1 MAGLSEAF
9 RLLNA
14 NGEKLNG
21 SFIFSRDSYFLGAL
35 FLFLEIV
42 LGTSIVAIIKYFSTD
57 VSLSIV
63 LMFRYLFCLPIL
75 VVIGLRIGGTSY
87 FKIKNKKVMS
97 LRSVAGLLGLSFW
110 YLSVIHLDISK
121 ALALSQVM
129 PIFICI
135 LSILFLGE
143 NVGIYRWSAILVG
156 LSGAVIIIDPDSKNW
171 YDIGLLYIFLGTL
184 FASIMFVSLRR
195 LGMTENAVATAFW
208 YNLFGSFV
216 FSIYCISTFTFDN
229 ISPGIWAMLI
239 IIGVMAS
246 AQQIF
251 MALSHTYASA
261 SSLAPVH
268 YTTIPMGVV
277 IGIIVFNEKIDL
289 NFLIGTFFIVGSTL
303 FILYREKKKSSS

>member
-1 MAGLSEAF
+1 MVNKIKEPS
-9 RLLNA
+9 
-14 NGEKLNG
+14 
-21 SFIFSRDSYFLGAL
+21 ITYRDSYFLGAL

-42 LGTSIVAIIKYFSTD
+42 VGTSIVAIIKFFSSD

-75 VVIGLRIGGTSY
+75 VLVGLKIGGTHY

-110 YLSVIHLDISK
+110 YLSVIHLEISK

-135 LSILFLGE
+135 LSILFLRE
-143 NVGIYRWSAILVG
+143 KVGIFRWTAILLG
-156 LSGAVIIIDPDSKNW
+156 LSGAVIIINPDSDNW
-171 YDIGLLYIFLGTL
+171 YNIGLLYIFLGTL
-184 FASIMFVSLRR
+184 FASIMFVALRR
-195 LGMTENAVATAFW
+195 LGMTENPVATAFW
-208 YNLFGSFV
+208 YNLFGSFI
-216 FSIYCISTFTFDN
+216 FSLYCISTLTFDK
-229 ISPGIWAMLI
+229 ISSEIWFMLV

-268 YTTIPMGVV
+268 YTTIPLGVL
-277 IGIIVFNEKIDL
+277 IGVIVFNEKIDL
-289 NFLIGTFFIVGSTL
+289 NFLIGTFCIVGSTL
-303 FILYREKKKSSS
+303 FILYRERKKSTS

>member
-1 MAGLSEAF
+1 MVNKIKEPS
-9 RLLNA
+9 
-14 NGEKLNG
+14 
-21 SFIFSRDSYFLGAL
+21 ITYRDSYFLGAL

-42 LGTSIVAIIKYFSTD
+42 VGTSIVAIIKFFSSD

-75 VVIGLRIGGTSY
+75 VLVGLKIGGTHY

-97 LRSVAGLLGLSFW
+97 LRSIAGLLGLSFW
-110 YLSVIHLDISK
+110 YLSVIHLEISK

-135 LSILFLGE
+135 LSILFLRE
-143 NVGIYRWSAILVG
+143 KVGIFRWTAILLG
-156 LSGAVIIIDPDSKNW
+156 LSGAVIIINPDSNNW
-171 YDIGLLYIFLGTL
+171 YNIGLLYIFLGTL
-184 FASIMFVSLRR
+184 FASIMFVALRR
-195 LGMTENAVATAFW
+195 LGMTENPVATAFW
-208 YNLFGSFV
+208 YNLFGSFI
-216 FSIYCISTFTFDN
+216 FSLYCISTLTFDK
-229 ISPGIWAMLI
+229 ISPEIWIMLV

-268 YTTIPMGVV
+268 YTTIPLGVL
-277 IGIIVFNEKIDL
+277 IGVIVFSEKIDL
-289 NFLIGTFFIVGSTL
+289 NFLIGTFCIVGSTL
-303 FILYREKKKSSS
+303 FILYRERKKSTS

>member
-1 MAGLSEAF
+1 MS
-9 RLLNA
+9 A
-14 NGEKLNG
+14 NGEELNEPLV
-21 SFIFSRDSYFLGAL
+21 SQRDSYFLGAL

-42 LGTSIVAIIKYFSTD
+42 VGTSIVAIIKYFSSD

-75 VVIGLRIGGTSY
+75 LILGLRIGGTYY
-87 FKIKNKKVMS
+87 FKIKNKKVMF
-97 LRSVAGLLGLSFW
+97 LRSVTGLLGLSFW

-143 NVGIYRWSAILVG
+143 KVGSFRWSAIIVG
-156 LSGAVIIIDPDSKNW
+156 LSGAVIIINPDAEGW
-171 YDIGLLYIFLGTL
+171 YSVGLLYIFFGTL
-184 FASIMFVSLRR
+184 FASIMFVALRR

-208 YNLFGSFV
+208 YNLFGSII
-216 FSIYCISTFTFDN
+216 FSTYCLSTLTLTN
-229 ISPGIWAMLI
+229 ISIDIWIMLV

-261 SSLAPVH
+261 SSLAPIH
-268 YTTIPMGVV
+268 YTTIPIGVF
-277 IGIIVFNEKIDL
+277 IGLLIFNERIDL
-289 NFLIGTFFIVGSTL
+289 NFLIGSFFIVGSTL
-303 FILYREKKKSSS
+303 FIFYREKKKTSS

>member
-1 MAGLSEAF
+1 M
-9 RLLNA
+9 NA
-14 NGEKLNG
+14 NGEILNG
-21 SFIFSRDSYFLGAL
+21 SLKSSRDSYFFGAL
-35 FLFLEIV
+35 FLFIEIL
-42 LGTSIVAIIKYFSTD
+42 LGTSIAAIVKYFSSD

-75 VVIGLRIGGTSY
+75 VLVGLKIGGTSY
-87 FKIKNKKVMS
+87 FKIKNKIVMS

-110 YLSVIHLDISK
+110 YLSVVHLDISK

-135 LSILFLGE
+135 LSILFLSE
-143 NVGIYRWSAILVG
+143 KVGIYRWSAILVG

-171 YDIGLLYIFLGTL
+171 YNVGILYIFLGTL
-184 FASIMFVSLRR
+184 FASIMFVALRR
-195 LGMTENAVATAFW
+195 LGMTENSVATAFW

-216 FSIYCISTFTFDN
+216 FSIYCISTLKFDN
-229 ISPGIWAMLI
+229 ISPEIWTMLI

-251 MALSHTYASA
+251 MAMSHTYASA

-268 YTTIPMGVV
+268 YTTIPIGVF
-277 IGIIVFNEKIDL
+277 IGLLVFNEKIDF

-303 FILYREKKKSSS
+303 FMLYRERKKSTG

>member
-1 MAGLSEAF
+1 MNQPLVSS
-9 RLLNA
+9 
-14 NGEKLNG
+14 K
-21 SFIFSRDSYFLGAL
+21 DSYVLGAL

-42 LGTSIVAIIKYFSTD
+42 VGTTIVAIIKYFSSD

-75 VVIGLRIGGTSY
+75 ITIGLKIGGTNY

-135 LSILFLGE
+135 LSIVFLGE
-143 NVGIYRWSAILVG
+143 KVGIFRWSAILLG
-156 LSGAVIIIDPDSKNW
+156 LSGAVIIINPDAEGW
-171 YDIGLLYIFLGTL
+171 YSVGLLYIFLGTL
-184 FASIMFVSLRR
+184 FASIMFVTLRR
-195 LGMTENAVATAFW
+195 LGMTENPVATAFW
-208 YNLFGSFV
+208 YNLFGSFI
-216 FSIYCISTFTFDN
+216 FSLYCISTLTFDK
-229 ISPGIWAMLI
+229 ISPEIWFMLV

-268 YTTIPMGVV
+268 YTTIP
-277 IGIIVFNEKIDL
+277 IGILIGLLVFNEKIDL
-289 NFLIGTFFIVGSTL
+289 NFLIGSFFIVGSTL
-303 FILYREKKKSSS
+303 FILYREKKKTSS

>member
-1 MAGLSEAF
+1 M
-9 RLLNA
+9 NA
-14 NGEKLNG
+14 NGKKLNEPLV
-21 SFIFSRDSYFLGAL
+21 SSRDSFLLGAL
-35 FLFLEIV
+35 FLFLEILV
-42 LGTSIVAIIKYFSTD
+42 GTSIVAIIKYFSSD
-57 VSLSIV
+57 VSLSVV

-75 VVIGLRIGGTSY
+75 LLVGLRIGGVKY

-97 LRSVAGLLGLSFW
+97 LRSVAGLLGLFFW

-143 NVGIYRWSAILVG
+143 KVGVFRWTAILLG
-156 LSGAVIIIDPDSKNW
+156 LSGAIIIINPDSKNW
-171 YDIGLLYIFLGTL
+171 YSVGLLYIFLGTL
-184 FASIMFVSLRR
+184 FASIMFVALRR
-195 LGMTENAVATAFW
+195 LGMTENPVATAFW
-208 YNLFGSFV
+208 YNLFGSTI
-216 FSIYCISTFTFDN
+216 FSIYCISALTLNN
-229 ISPGIWAMLI
+229 ISLKIWIMLI
-239 IIGVMAS
+239 IIGLMAS

-251 MALSHTYASA
+251 MALSHTFASA

-268 YTTIPMGVV
+268 YTTIPIGVV
-277 IGIIVFNEKIDL
+277 IGLLVFNEKIDL

>member
-1 MAGLSEAF
+1 M
-9 RLLNA
+9 NA
-14 NGEKLNG
+14 NGEKLNEPLV
-21 SFIFSRDSYFLGAL
+21 SARDSFFLGAL
-35 FLFLEIV
+35 FLFLEILV
-42 LGTSIVAIIKYFSTD
+42 GTSIVAIIKYFSGD
-57 VSLSIV
+57 VSLSVV

-75 VVIGLRIGGTSY
+75 VLLGLRIGGVKY

-97 LRSVAGLLGLSFW
+97 LRSVAGLLGLFFW

-143 NVGIYRWSAILVG
+143 KVGVFRWTAILLG
-156 LSGAVIIIDPDSKNW
+156 LSGAIIIINPDSKNW
-171 YDIGLLYIFLGTL
+171 YSVGLLYIFLGTL
-184 FASIMFVSLRR
+184 FASIMFVALRR
-195 LGMTENAVATAFW
+195 LGMTENPVATAFW
-208 YNLFGSFV
+208 YNLFGSTI
-216 FSIYCISTFTFDN
+216 FSIYCISALTLNN
-229 ISPGIWAMLI
+229 ISLKIWIMLI
-239 IIGVMAS
+239 IIGLMAS

-251 MALSHTYASA
+251 MALSHTFASA

-268 YTTIPMGVV
+268 YTTIPIGVV
-277 IGIIVFNEKIDL
+277 IGLLVFNEKIDL

>member
-1 MAGLSEAF
+1 MVNKIKEPS
-9 RLLNA
+9 
-14 NGEKLNG
+14 
-21 SFIFSRDSYFLGAL
+21 ITYRDSYFLGAL

-42 LGTSIVAIIKYFSTD
+42 VGTSIVAIIKFFSSD

-75 VVIGLRIGGTSY
+75 VLVGLKIGGTHY

-110 YLSVIHLDISK
+110 YLSVIHLEISK

-135 LSILFLGE
+135 LSILFLRE
-143 NVGIYRWSAILVG
+143 KVGIFRWTAILLG
-156 LSGAVIIIDPDSKNW
+156 LSGAVIIINPDSNNW
-171 YDIGLLYIFLGTL
+171 YNIGLLYIFLGTL
-184 FASIMFVSLRR
+184 FASIMFVALRR
-195 LGMTENAVATAFW
+195 LGMTENPVATAFW
-208 YNLFGSFV
+208 YNLFGSFI
-216 FSIYCISTFTFDN
+216 FSLYCISTLTFDK
-229 ISPGIWAMLI
+229 ISPEIWFMLV

-268 YTTIPMGVV
+268 YTTIPLGVL
-277 IGIIVFNEKIDL
+277 IGVIVFNEKIDL
-289 NFLIGTFFIVGSTL
+289 NFLIGTFCIVGSTL
-303 FILYREKKKSSS
+303 FILYRERKKSTS

>member
-1 MAGLSEAF
+1 M
-9 RLLNA
+9 NA

-21 SFIFSRDSYFLGAL
+21 SLKSSRDSYFLGAL

-42 LGTSIVAIIKYFSTD
+42 LGTFIAAIIKYFSSD

-75 VVIGLRIGGTSY
+75 LIVGLRIGGLRY

-171 YDIGLLYIFLGTL
+171 YSVGIMYIFFGTL
-184 FASIMFVSLRR
+184 FASIMFVALRR
-195 LGMTENAVATAFW
+195 LGMTENPVATAFW
-208 YNLFGSFV
+208 YNLFGSFI
-216 FSIYCISTFTFDN
+216 FSLYCISTLTFDK
-229 ISPGIWAMLI
+229 ISPEIWFMLV

-261 SSLAPVH
+261 SSLS
-268 YTTIPMGVV
+268 
-277 IGIIVFNEKIDL
+277 
-289 NFLIGTFFIVGSTL
+289 LIHI
-303 FILYREKKKSSS
+303 

>member
-1 MAGLSEAF
+1 MRGKSLSKESVPS
-9 RLLNA
+9 
-14 NGEKLNG
+14 K
-21 SFIFSRDSYFLGAL
+21 DSYFLGAL

-42 LGTSIVAIIKYFSTD
+42 IGTSIVAIIKYFSSE

-63 LMFRYLFCLPIL
+63 LMFRYIFCLPIL
-75 VVIGLRIGGTSY
+75 FTVGLGIGGTKY
-87 FKIKNKKVMS
+87 FKIKNKKIMS
-97 LRSVAGLLGLSFW
+97 LRSIAGLLGLLFW

-135 LSILFLGE
+135 LSIFFLSE
-143 NVGIYRWSAILVG
+143 KVGIYRWSAILVG
-156 LSGAVIIIDPDSKNW
+156 LSGAVIIIDPDSQNW
-171 YDIGLLYIFLGTL
+171 YNLGLLYIFLGTL
-184 FASIMFVSLRR
+184 FASIMFVALRR

-208 YNLFGSFV
+208 YNLFGSFI
-216 FSIYCISTFTFDN
+216 FSVYCISTITFDS
-229 ISPGIWAMLI
+229 ISPEIWTMLI

-261 SSLAPVH
+261 SSLAPIH
-268 YTTIPMGVV
+268 YSTIPIGVFIGVV
-277 IGIIVFNEKIDL
+277 VFSEKINL

-303 FILYREKKKSSS
+303 IILYRERKKSTS

>member
-1 MAGLSEAF
+1 M
-9 RLLNA
+9 NA
-14 NGEKLNG
+14 NGEKLNEPLV
-21 SFIFSRDSYFLGAL
+21 SSRDSFFLGAL

-42 LGTSIVAIIKYFSTD
+42 IGTSIVAIIKYFSSD
-57 VSLSIV
+57 VSLSVV

-75 VVIGLRIGGTSY
+75 LIIGLKIGGTHY
-87 FKIKNKKVMS
+87 FKIKNKKAMS

-135 LSILFLGE
+135 LSILFLDE
-143 NVGIYRWSAILVG
+143 KVGIFRWSAILVG
-156 LSGAVIIIDPDSKNW
+156 LSGAVIIINPDSENW
-171 YDIGLLYIFLGTL
+171 YNVGLLYIFLGTL
-184 FASIMFVSLRR
+184 FASIMFVTLRK
-195 LGMTENAVATAFW
+195 LGMTENPVATAFW
-208 YNLFGSFV
+208 YNLFGSII
-216 FSIYCISTFTFDN
+216 FSIYCVSALTLNN
-229 ISPGIWAMLI
+229 ISLEIWVMLVT
-239 IIGVMAS
+239 IGLLAS

-268 YTTIPMGVV
+268 YTTIP
-277 IGIIVFNEKIDL
+277 IGILIGLLVFDEKIDL
-289 NFLIGTFFIVGSTL
+289 NFLIGTFFIVISTL

>member
-1 MAGLSEAF
+1 M
-9 RLLNA
+9 NA
-14 NGEKLNG
+14 SLK
-21 SFIFSRDSYFLGAL
+21 SSRDSYFLGAL

-42 LGTSIVAIIKYFSTD
+42 VGTFIAAIIKYFSSD

-75 VVIGLRIGGTSY
+75 VGVGLQIGGTSY
-87 FKIKNKKVMS
+87 FIIKNKKVMY

-135 LSILFLGE
+135 LSILFLSE
-143 NVGIYRWSAILVG
+143 KVGIYRWSAILVG

-171 YDIGLLYIFLGTL
+171 YNVGILYIFFGTL
-184 FASIMFVSLRR
+184 FASIMFVALRR
-195 LGMTENAVATAFW
+195 LGMTENPVATAFW

-216 FSIYCISTFTFDN
+216 FSIYCISTLTFAN
-229 ISPGIWAMLI
+229 ISPEIWAMLI

-268 YTTIPMGVV
+268 YITIPIGVFL
-277 IGIIVFNEKIDL
+277 GLLVFDEKIDL

-303 FILYREKKKSSS
+303 SILFREKKKSTG

>member
-1 MAGLSEAF
+1 MVNKIKEPS
-9 RLLNA
+9 
-14 NGEKLNG
+14 KTY
-21 SFIFSRDSYFLGAL
+21 RDSYFLGAL

-42 LGTSIVAIIKYFSTD
+42 VGTSIVAIIKFFSSD

-75 VVIGLRIGGTSY
+75 VLVGLKIGGTHY

-110 YLSVIHLDISK
+110 YLSVIHLEISK

-135 LSILFLGE
+135 LSILFLRE
-143 NVGIYRWSAILVG
+143 KVGIFRWTAILLG
-156 LSGAVIIIDPDSKNW
+156 LSGAVIIINPESNNW
-171 YDIGLLYIFLGTL
+171 YNIGLLYIFLGTL
-184 FASIMFVSLRR
+184 FASIMFVALRR
-195 LGMTENAVATAFW
+195 LGMTENPVATAFW
-208 YNLFGSFV
+208 YNLFGSFI
-216 FSIYCISTFTFDN
+216 FSLYCISTLTFDK
-229 ISPGIWAMLI
+229 ISPEIWFMLV

-268 YTTIPMGVV
+268 YTTIPLGVL
-277 IGIIVFNEKIDL
+277 IGVFIFSEKIDL
-289 NFLIGTFFIVGSTL
+289 NFLIGTFCIVGSTL
-303 FILYREKKKSSS
+303 FILYRERKKSTS

>member
-1 MAGLSEAF
+1 M
-9 RLLNA
+9 NA

-21 SFIFSRDSYFLGAL
+21 SLVSSRDSYFLGAL

-42 LGTSIVAIIKYFSTD
+42 VGTTIVAIIKYFSSD

-75 VVIGLRIGGTSY
+75 LIIGLKIGGIHY

-143 NVGIYRWSAILVG
+143 KVGFFRWSAILVG
-156 LSGAVIIIDPDSKNW
+156 LSGAVIIINPDAEGW
-171 YDIGLLYIFLGTL
+171 YSVGLLYIFLGTL
-184 FASIMFVSLRR
+184 FASIMFVALRR

-208 YNLFGSFV
+208 YNLFGSII
-216 FSIYCISTFTFDN
+216 FSTYCLSVLTFNDISID
-229 ISPGIWAMLI
+229 IWIMLV

-268 YTTIPMGVV
+268 YTTIPIGVL
-277 IGIIVFNEKIDL
+277 IGLLVFNERIDL
-289 NFLIGTFFIVGSTL
+289 NFLIGSFFIVGSTL
-303 FILYREKKKSSS
+303 FILYREKKKTSS

>member
-1 MAGLSEAF
+1 MNEPLVS
-9 RLLNA
+9 
-14 NGEKLNG
+14 
-21 SFIFSRDSYFLGAL
+21 SRDSFFLGAF
-35 FLFLEIV
+35 FLFLEILV
-42 LGTSIVAIIKYFSTD
+42 GTSIVAIIKYFSSD
-57 VSLSIV
+57 VSLSVV

-75 VVIGLRIGGTSY
+75 LLVGLRIGGLKY

-97 LRSVAGLLGLSFW
+97 LRSVAGLLGLFFW

-143 NVGIYRWSAILVG
+143 KVGVFRWTAILLG
-156 LSGAVIIIDPDSKNW
+156 LSGAVIIINPDSKNW
-171 YDIGLLYIFLGTL
+171 YSVGLLYIFLGTL
-184 FASIMFVSLRR
+184 FASIMFVALRR
-195 LGMTENAVATAFW
+195 LGMTENPVSTAFW
-208 YNLFGSFV
+208 YNLFGSVV
-216 FSIYCISTFTFDN
+216 FSVYCISALTLNN
-229 ISPGIWAMLI
+229 ISLKIWIMLI
-239 IIGVMAS
+239 IIGLMAS

-268 YTTIPMGVV
+268 YTTIPIGVV
-277 IGIIVFNEKIDL
+277 IGLLVFNEKIDL

>member
-1 MAGLSEAF
+1 MVNKIKEPS
-9 RLLNA
+9 
-14 NGEKLNG
+14 
-21 SFIFSRDSYFLGAL
+21 ITYRDSYFLGAL

-42 LGTSIVAIIKYFSTD
+42 VGTSIVAIIKFFSSD

-75 VVIGLRIGGTSY
+75 VLVGLKIGGTHY

-110 YLSVIHLDISK
+110 YLSVIHLEISK

-135 LSILFLGE
+135 LSILFLRE
-143 NVGIYRWSAILVG
+143 KVGIFRWTAILLG
-156 LSGAVIIIDPDSKNW
+156 LSGAVIIINPDSNNW
-171 YDIGLLYIFLGTL
+171 YNIGLLYIFLGTL
-184 FASIMFVSLRR
+184 FASIMFVALRR
-195 LGMTENAVATAFW
+195 LGMTENPVATAFW
-208 YNLFGSFV
+208 YNLFGSLI
-216 FSIYCISTFTFDN
+216 FSLYCISTLTFDK
-229 ISPGIWAMLI
+229 ISPEIWFMLV

-268 YTTIPMGVV
+268 YTTIPLGVL
-277 IGIIVFNEKIDL
+277 IGVIVFSEKIDL
-289 NFLIGTFFIVGSTL
+289 NFLIGTFCIVGSTL
-303 FILYREKKKSSS
+303 FILYRERKKSTS

>member
-1 MAGLSEAF
+1 M
-9 RLLNA
+9 NA
-14 NGEKLNG
+14 NGKKLNEPLV
-21 SFIFSRDSYFLGAL
+21 SSRDSFLLGAL

-42 LGTSIVAIIKYFSTD
+42 VGTSIVAIIKYFSSD
-57 VSLSIV
+57 VSLSVV

-75 VVIGLRIGGTSY
+75 LLVGLRIGGVKY

-97 LRSVAGLLGLSFW
+97 LRSVAGLLGLFFW

-143 NVGIYRWSAILVG
+143 KVGVFRWAAILLG
-156 LSGAVIIIDPDSKNW
+156 LSGAVIIINPDSKNW
-171 YDIGLLYIFLGTL
+171 YSVGLLYIFLGTL
-184 FASIMFVSLRR
+184 FASIMFVALRR
-195 LGMTENAVATAFW
+195 LGMTENPVATAFW
-208 YNLFGSFV
+208 YNLFGSTI
-216 FSIYCISTFTFDN
+216 FSIYCISALTLNN
-229 ISPGIWAMLI
+229 ISLKIWIMLI
-239 IIGVMAS
+239 IIGLMAS

-251 MALSHTYASA
+251 MALSHTFASA

-268 YTTIPMGVV
+268 YTTIPIGVV
-277 IGIIVFNEKIDL
+277 IGLLVFNEKIDL

>member
-1 MAGLSEAF
+1 M
-9 RLLNA
+9 NA
-14 NGEKLNG
+14 NGEKLNEPLV
-21 SFIFSRDSYFLGAL
+21 SSRDSFFLGAL
-35 FLFLEIV
+35 FLFLEILV
-42 LGTSIVAIIKYFSTD
+42 GTSIVAIIKYFSSD
-57 VSLSIV
+57 VSLSVV

-75 VVIGLRIGGTSY
+75 LLVGLRIGGVKY

-97 LRSVAGLLGLSFW
+97 LRSVAGLLGLFFW

-143 NVGIYRWSAILVG
+143 KVGVFRWTAILLG
-156 LSGAVIIIDPDSKNW
+156 LSGAVIIINPDSKNW
-171 YDIGLLYIFLGTL
+171 YSVGLLYIFLGTL
-184 FASIMFVSLRR
+184 FASIMFVALRR
-195 LGMTENAVATAFW
+195 LGMTENPVATAFW
-208 YNLFGSFV
+208 YNLFGSTIFG
-216 FSIYCISTFTFDN
+216 IYCISALTLNN
-229 ISPGIWAMLI
+229 ISLKIWIMLI
-239 IIGVMAS
+239 IIGLMAS

-251 MALSHTYASA
+251 MALSHTFASA

-268 YTTIPMGVV
+268 YTTIPIGVV
-277 IGIIVFNEKIDL
+277 IGLLVFNEKIDL

>member
-1 MAGLSEAF
+1 MVNKIKEPS
-9 RLLNA
+9 
-14 NGEKLNG
+14 
-21 SFIFSRDSYFLGAL
+21 ITSRDSYFLGAS

-42 LGTSIVAIIKYFSTD
+42 VGTSIVAIIKFFSSD

-75 VVIGLRIGGTSY
+75 VLVGLKIGGTHY

-110 YLSVIHLDISK
+110 YLSVIHLEISK

-135 LSILFLGE
+135 LSILFLRE
-143 NVGIYRWSAILVG
+143 KVGIFRWTAILLG
-156 LSGAVIIIDPDSKNW
+156 LSGAVIIINPDSNNW
-171 YDIGLLYIFLGTL
+171 YNIGLLYIFLGTL
-184 FASIMFVSLRR
+184 FASIMFVALRR
-195 LGMTENAVATAFW
+195 LGMTENPVATAFW
-208 YNLFGSFV
+208 YNLFGSFI
-216 FSIYCISTFTFDN
+216 FSLYCISTLKFDK
-229 ISPGIWAMLI
+229 ISPEIWFMLV

-268 YTTIPMGVV
+268 YTTIPLGVL
-277 IGIIVFNEKIDL
+277 IGVIVFSEKIDL
-289 NFLIGTFFIVGSTL
+289 NFLIGTFCIVGSTL
-303 FILYREKKKSSS
+303 FILYRERKKSTS

>member
-1 MAGLSEAF
+1 MVNKIKELS
-9 RLLNA
+9 
-14 NGEKLNG
+14 
-21 SFIFSRDSYFLGAL
+21 ITYRDSYFLGAL

-42 LGTSIVAIIKYFSTD
+42 VGTSIVAIIKFFSSD

-75 VVIGLRIGGTSY
+75 VLVGLKIGGTHY

-110 YLSVIHLDISK
+110 YLSVIHLEISK

-135 LSILFLGE
+135 LSILFLRE
-143 NVGIYRWSAILVG
+143 KVGIFRWTAILLG
-156 LSGAVIIIDPDSKNW
+156 LSGAVIIINPDSNNW
-171 YDIGLLYIFLGTL
+171 YNIGLLYIFLGTL
-184 FASIMFVSLRR
+184 FASIMFVALRR
-195 LGMTENAVATAFW
+195 LGMTENPVATAFW
-208 YNLFGSFV
+208 YNLFGSFI
-216 FSIYCISTFTFDN
+216 FSLYCISTLKFDK
-229 ISPGIWAMLI
+229 ISPEIWFMLV

-268 YTTIPMGVV
+268 YTTIPLGVL
-277 IGIIVFNEKIDL
+277 IGVIVFSEKINL
-289 NFLIGTFFIVGSTL
+289 NFLIGTFCIVGSTL
-303 FILYREKKKSSS
+303 FILYRERKKSTS

>member
-1 MAGLSEAF
+1 MVNKSKEP
-9 RLLNA
+9 
-14 NGEKLNG
+14 
-21 SFIFSRDSYFLGAL
+21 SITYRDSYFLGAL

-42 LGTSIVAIIKYFSTD
+42 VGTSIVAIIKFFSSD

-75 VVIGLRIGGTSY
+75 VLVGLKIGGTHY

-110 YLSVIHLDISK
+110 YLSVIHLEISK

-135 LSILFLGE
+135 LSILFLRE
-143 NVGIYRWSAILVG
+143 KVGIFRWTAILLG
-156 LSGAVIIIDPDSKNW
+156 LSGAVIIINPDSNNW
-171 YDIGLLYIFLGTL
+171 YNVGLLYIFLGTL
-184 FASIMFVSLRR
+184 FASIMFVALRR
-195 LGMTENAVATAFW
+195 LGMTENPVATAFW
-208 YNLFGSFV
+208 YNLFGSFI
-216 FSIYCISTFTFDN
+216 FSLYCISTLTFDK
-229 ISPGIWAMLI
+229 ISPEIWFMLV

-268 YTTIPMGVV
+268 YTTIPLGVL
-277 IGIIVFNEKIDL
+277 IGVIVFNEKIDL
-289 NFLIGTFFIVGSTL
+289 NFLIGTFCIVGSTL
-303 FILYREKKKSSS
+303 FIL

>member
-1 MAGLSEAF
+1 MVNKIKEPS
-9 RLLNA
+9 
-14 NGEKLNG
+14 
-21 SFIFSRDSYFLGAL
+21 ITYRDSYFLGAL

-42 LGTSIVAIIKYFSTD
+42 VGTSIVAIIKFFSSD

-75 VVIGLRIGGTSY
+75 VLVGLKIGGTHY

-110 YLSVIHLDISK
+110 YLSVIHLEISK

-129 PIFICI
+129 PIFICF
-135 LSILFLGE
+135 LSILFLRE
-143 NVGIYRWSAILVG
+143 KVGIFRWTAILLG
-156 LSGAVIIIDPDSKNW
+156 LSGAVIIINPDSNNW
-171 YDIGLLYIFLGTL
+171 YNIGLLYIFLGTL
-184 FASIMFVSLRR
+184 FASIMFVALRR
-195 LGMTENAVATAFW
+195 LGMTENPVATAFW
-208 YNLFGSFV
+208 YNLFGSFI
-216 FSIYCISTFTFDN
+216 FSLYCISTLTFDK
-229 ISPGIWAMLI
+229 ISPEIWFMLI

-268 YTTIPMGVV
+268 YTTIPLGVL
-277 IGIIVFNEKIDL
+277 IGVIVFSEKIDL
-289 NFLIGTFFIVGSTL
+289 NFLIGTFCIVGSTL
-303 FILYREKKKSSS
+303 FILYRERKKSTS